1 MTSPSTARPIAD
13 YALISDCRGA
23 ALVARDGAIEWWCAP
38 RFDSRASFARILD
51 PRAGHWTLGPAEP
64 GEATRAYLPDTMVLR
79 TEHDHPGGRL
89 RVTEALA
96 FEDGARGHQ
105 IGLRSPSLIVREAE
119 CLEGEVRVRSE
130 YAPRLEYGLTL
141 PALEERDAAVVTADG
156 PDGLV
161 LRGGRP
167 FAVEGDR
174 AVLETTLRAGERLG
188 MTLAWRGAYD
198 PDPPPRDP
206 RQALA
211 DTILGWRS
219 WAGQHTP
226 YEGAYQDLVRQSAL
240 VVQALTY
247 GPSGAIVAAP
257 TTSLPEEVGGDKN
270 WDYRFAWLRDASLTM
285 HALWVAACPDE
296 AERHFAWMTHAAS
309 GVGDLQ
315 IVLGLEGERDLT
327 EHELGH
333 LRGWRGSRPVR
344 IGNAAW
350 RQRQLDVPGE
360 VLASALILRDQ
371 IGDLEPRTRDFLC
384 SLADLAARDW
394 REPDSGIWEGREGE
408 RHYVSSKALCWV
420 ALDRALELAVDI
432 GAGDEHRE
440 RWERERDAV
449 REAILERGWCA
460 SIEAYTGAFDSDRLD
475 ASVLLLPIVGF
486 LPADDPRMTSTIAA
500 IERDLTEDG
509 LVRRWT
515 GAEDGGFVI
524 CSFWLADCHAR
535 AGRVG
540 RAREVFEAAAGH
552 ANDLGLLAE
561 EIDPASGELIGN
573 FPQTISHVGLISAAW
588 SIHRAADR
596 ARREER
602 STA

>member
-1 MTSPSTARPIAD
+1 MTSAIPGRPIAD
-13 YALISDCRGA
+13 HALISDCRGA

-38 RFDSRASFARILD
+38 RFDSRASFGRLLD
-51 PRAGHWTLGPAEP
+51 PGAGHWTLGPADP
-64 GEATRAYLPDTMVLR
+64 DRVARAYLPDTMVLR
-79 TEHDHPGGRL
+79 TDHACGGGRL

-96 FEDGARGHQ
+96 FEDGARGHE
-105 IGLRSPSLIVREAE
+105 IGLRSPSLILREAE
-119 CLEGEVRVRSE
+119 CLEGEVTVRSE
-130 YAPRLEYGLTL
+130 YAPRLEYGLTV
-141 PALEERDAAVVTADG
+141 PALEERDGAIVTADG
-156 PDGLV
+156 PDALT
-161 LRGGRP
+161 LRSDRP
-167 FAVEGDR
+167 FAIDGDM
-174 AVLETTLRAGERLG
+174 ATLETRLRAGERLG
-188 MTLAWRGAYD
+188 MTLAWAGAYD
-198 PDPPPRDP
+198 PDPEPRDA
-206 RQALA
+206 REALA

-219 WAGQHTP
+219 WSGLHTP
-226 YEGAYQDLVRQSAL
+226 YEGAYQDLVRRGAL
-240 VVQALTY
+240 VIQAMTY
-247 GPSGAIVAAP
+247 GPSGAVVAAP

-296 AERHFAWMTHAAS
+296 AGRHFAWMTHAAG

-315 IVLGLEGERDLT
+315 IVLGPEGERDLT

-344 IGNAAW
+344 VGNAAW

-360 VLASALILRDQ
+360 VLASAVILRDQ
-371 IGDLEPRTRDFLC
+371 LGDMAPRTREFLC
-384 SLADLAARDW
+384 SLADLAASDW

-408 RHYVSSKALCWV
+408 RHYVSSKVLCWV
-420 ALDRALELAVDI
+420 ALDRALELAEELEA
-432 GAGDEHRE
+432 GAGRRA

-449 REAILERGWCA
+449 RRSILERGWCEA
-460 SIEAYTGAFDSDRLD
+460 RSAYTGAFDSDRLD

-486 LPADDPRMTSTIAA
+486 LPAGDARMTATIDA
-500 IERDLTEDG
+500 IERELTTDG

-535 AGRVG
+535 AGRLD

-552 ANDLGLLAE
+552 ANDVGLLGE
-561 EIDPASGELIGN
+561 EIDLGSGELIGN

-588 SIHRAADR
+588 SIDQA
-596 ARREER
+596 ARRTGAPGGR
-602 STA
+602 SA

>member
-1 MTSPSTARPIAD
+1 
-13 YALISDCRGA
+13 
-23 ALVARDGAIEWWCAP
+23 
-38 RFDSRASFARILD
+38 
-51 PRAGHWTLGPAEP
+51 
-64 GEATRAYLPDTMVLR
+64 
-79 TEHDHPGGRL
+79 
-89 RVTEALA
+89 
-96 FEDGARGHQ
+96 
-105 IGLRSPSLIVREAE
+105 
-119 CLEGEVRVRSE
+119 
-130 YAPRLEYGLTL
+130 
-141 PALEERDAAVVTADG
+141 
-156 PDGLV
+156 
-161 LRGGRP
+161 
-167 FAVEGDR
+167 
-174 AVLETTLRAGERLG
+174 VLETTLRAGERLG

-420 ALDRALELAVDI
+420 ALDRALELAGDI

-475 ASVLLLPIVGF
+475 ASVLLMPIVGF